1 MMRRIASVFSLSNLI
16 RAAVPVA
23 LAISGALV
31 APAFTALDTPL
42 KAASSE
48 GCEGGGFSIVLPGG
62 TVLEGEL
69 DTTVPA
75 ASLGTSFLV
84 KGKYVEFEV
93 VSATFGINNYL
104 FTGAANPR
112 DITGGVRTIVYAR
125 KTPNHRGLTL
135 TSRLT
140 VEAAEGDIELNRTGA
155 GLSMKIQA
163 KDCANGGLF
172 QMEVERGDGTTT
184 DITHVLNTAAPG
196 TATQM
201 TAFYFD
207 NPNFRAREGDTVPYK
222 DTTVVVTAR
231 VNFGNDFS
239 PKFVGRDSPQVAARQ
254 LQGCQP
260 NQIQKRD
267 GTFVNV
273 DHCGGVSVWRV
284 SSGGR
289 MGAVFGEDAIEVAPP
304 ATICTH
310 QCQAQNRVRG
320 QSVKLGFP
328 FPVPDTSRLKPRF
341 PAGFVP

>member
-1 MMRRIASVFSLSNLI
+1 MHRLVGVLTSSVLL
-16 RAAVPVA
+16 RAAAPVVLA
-23 LAISGALV
+23 LAGGFFLT
-31 APAFTALDTPL
+31 PFTSIETPL
-42 KAASSE
+42 QAASSE

-62 TVLEGEL
+62 AIVDGEG

-84 KGKYVEFEV
+84 KGKYVEFQV
-93 VSATFGINNYL
+93 VSSTFGIVNYL
-104 FTGAANPR
+104 FTGAPNAL
-112 DITGGVRTIVYAR
+112 DITGGMRTVVYAR
-125 KTPNHRGLTL
+125 KTPDHRGLTL
-135 TSRLT
+135 TGQLN
-140 VEAAEGDIELNRTGA
+140 VEFKESDIVIDRSGP

-172 QMEVERGDGTTT
+172 QMEPERGDGTAT
-184 DITHVLNTAAPG
+184 DITHVLATASGSTG
-196 TATQM
+196 TQFTV
-201 TAFYFD
+201 FYFD

-231 VNFGNDFS
+231 VNFANDFS
-239 PKFVGRDSPQVAARQ
+239 PKFVGRDSPQVATRIA
-254 LQGCQP
+254 QGCP

-267 GTFVNV
+267 GTFVTV

-304 ATICTH
+304 ATNCT
-310 QCQAQNRVRG
+310 QNCQAQNRVRG

>member
-1 MMRRIASVFSLSNLI
+1 M
-16 RAAVPVA
+16 
-23 LAISGALV
+23 

-62 TVLEGEL
+62 AILEGEL

-84 KGKYVEFEV
+84 KGKYIEFEV

-112 DITGGVRTIVYAR
+112 DITGGVRTIAYAR
-125 KTPNHRGLTL
+125 KTPDHRGLTL

-172 QMEVERGDGTTT
+172 QMEVERGDGTAT

-239 PKFVGRDSPQVAARQ
+239 RKFVGRDSPQVAARQ
-254 LQGCQP
+254 LQGCP

-284 SSGGR
+284 VERRADGR
-289 MGAVFGEDAIEVAPP
+289 RLRRGRDRSRATGHDLHPPVPGAEPRQGAVGEA
-304 ATICTH
+304 
-310 QCQAQNRVRG
+310 R
-320 QSVKLGFP
+320 L
-328 FPVPDTSRLKPRF
+328 PVPGAGHEPAEAAVPR
-341 PAGFVP
+341 GLRTLNTML